1 MNMPKF
7 NIIPAIDL
15 IGGKCVRLTQGDYSR
30 SKVYSS
36 DPLSVALGFEEAGAR
51 RLHLVD
57 LDGAKASRPENLD
70 VLERLASGTSMEIE
84 FGGGIKSE
92 ASLKAVLDAGAS
104 YAICG
109 SVAIANPDLFRTWLN
124 DYSDRIIL
132 GLDLKNGLVA
142 THGWLETSEATV
154 YDVLDAFG
162 GLVRK
167 AIVTEIAHDG
177 MLMGVDV
184 DFYSSLQSAFP
195 EVEIVVSGGV
205 SGEGC
210 IKLLSDNGLRSAI
223 VGKAIYEGRIDLA
236 KLIGQ
241 YAG

>member
-1 MNMPKF
+1 MSKF

-15 IGGKCVRLTQGDYSR
+15 IDGQCVRLTQGDYSR

-36 DPLSVALGFEEAGAR
+36 DPVEVALGFGEAGAK

-57 LDGAKASRPENLD
+57 LDGAKASEPKNLA
-70 VLERLASGTSMEIE
+70 VLEKIVSATSMEVE

-92 ASLKAVLDAGAS
+92 ASLKSVLDAGAA

-109 SVAIANPDLFRTWLN
+109 SIAITSPELFRTWLN
-124 DYSDRIIL
+124 EYGERIIL
-132 GLDLKNGLVA
+132 GLDLKNGRVA

-154 YDVLDAFG
+154 SDVLDAFG
-162 GLVRK
+162 GLVRR
-167 AIVTEIAHDG
+167 AIVTEISHDG
-177 MLMGVDV
+177 MLSGVDA
-184 DFYSSLQSAFP
+184 DFYSGLQTAFP
-195 EVEIVVSGGV
+195 DVEIVVSGGV
-205 SGEGC
+205 AGEDD
-210 IKLLSDNGLRSAI
+210 IRLLSESGLQSAI

-236 KLIGQ
+236 KMIGK

>member
-1 MNMPKF
+1 MSEF

-15 IGGKCVRLTQGDYSR
+15 IDGQCVRLTQGDYSR

-36 DPLSVALGFEEAGAR
+36 DPVEVALRFGEAGAT

-57 LDGAKASRPENLD
+57 LDGAKASEPKNLA
-70 VLERLASGTSMEIE
+70 VLEKIVSATSMEGE

-92 ASLKAVLDAGAS
+92 ASLKAVLDAGAA

-109 SVAIANPDLFRTWLN
+109 SIAITSPELFRTWL
-124 DYSDRIIL
+124 DEYGERIIL
-132 GLDLKNGLVA
+132 GLDLKNGRVA

-154 YDVLDAFG
+154 SDVLDAFG
-162 GLVRK
+162 GLVRR
-167 AIVTEIAHDG
+167 AIVTEISHDG
-177 MLMGVDV
+177 MLSGVDAG
-184 DFYSSLQSAFP
+184 FYSELQAAVP
-195 EVEIVVSGGV
+195 DVEIVVSGGV
-205 SGEGC
+205 AGEDD
-210 IKLLSDNGLRSAI
+210 IRLLSESGLQSAI

-236 KLIGQ
+236 KMIGK

>member
-1 MNMPKF
+1 MSKF

-15 IGGKCVRLTQGDYSR
+15 IDGQCVRLTQGDYSR

-36 DPLSVALGFEEAGAR
+36 DPVEVALGFGEAGAT

-57 LDGAKASRPENLD
+57 LDGAKASEPKNLA
-70 VLERLASGTSMEIE
+70 VLEKIVSATSMEVE

-92 ASLKAVLDAGAS
+92 ASLKSVLDAGAA

-109 SVAIANPDLFRTWLN
+109 SIAITSPDLFRTWL
-124 DYSDRIIL
+124 DEYGERIIL
-132 GLDLKNGLVA
+132 GLDLKNGRVA

-154 YDVLDAFG
+154 SDVLDAFG
-162 GLVRK
+162 GLVRR
-167 AIVTEIAHDG
+167 AIVTEISHDG
-177 MLMGVDV
+177 MLSGVDA
-184 DFYSSLQSAFP
+184 DFYSELQAAFP
-195 EVEIVVSGGV
+195 DVEIVVSGGV
-205 SGEGC
+205 AGEDD
-210 IKLLSDNGLRSAI
+210 IRLLSERGLRSAI

-236 KLIGQ
+236 KMIGK